1 MTALHR
7 AFWFWG
13 LALVLAGCAPTL
25 DWREVRVGAA
35 ESVSLFPC
43 KPSAHAREVSLGQ
56 QRVKLTLH
64 ACQAGGATWGLAW
77 ADVTDPAQVAPAL
90 RALLESARANLGEAR
105 VQARPFN
112 AKGQTPHPAAGRWAL
127 QGRYPDGQAVS
138 GHVAVFSR
146 GTVVFQATVLG
157 VADPS
162 EPADTFLAGLR
173 FGS

>member
-43 KPSAHAREVSLGQ
+43 KPAAHAREVSLGQ

>member
-1 MTALHR
+1 LTALHR